1 MCLHRDRCL
10 GAICQIG
17 TGQSGFAA
25 EPRRCVR
32 SFFCKRR
39 NGQAKRHIGGA
50 RQQVC
55 AHIAQTRIWFDGK
68 TEWALA
74 QGSGEVNVTT
84 PSAGEVAS
92 INPMNFVYLY
102 KRGYNATV
110 ADKGTSYEVHL
121 VATNAKNSIKEAY
134 VMVAKSSNLPYQV
147 RIRTGASSWTTIS
160 ISGLQVGAKK
170 GDAFFRFNAKDF
182 PKVDVVDLR

>member
-32 SFFCKRR
+32 SFS
-39 NGQAKRHIGGA
+39 ASGA
-50 RQQVC
+50 MGKQSGTLV
-55 AHIAQTRIWFDGK
+55 AQGNKFVLTSPKARIWFDGK

-92 INPMNFVYLY
+92 MNPMNFVYLY

-160 ISGLQVGAKK
+160 ISGLQVEPRKETPSSVSTPRI
-170 GDAFFRFNAKDF
+170 FRR
-182 PKVDVVDLR
+182 LTW

>member
-1 MCLHRDRCL
+1 MACAFTAI
-10 GAICQIG
+10 GAWAQSAKSVLDKAASQLSRG
-17 TGQSGFAA
+17 AVSAHFSASGAMGKQSGTL
-25 EPRRCVR
+25 V
-32 SFFCKRR
+32 
-39 NGQAKRHIGGA
+39 
-50 RQQVC
+50 
-55 AHIAQTRIWFDGK
+55 AQGNKFVLTSPKARIWFDGK

-92 INPMNFVYLY
+92 MNPMNFVYLY
-102 KRGYNATV
+102 KRGYNAT
-110 ADKGTSYEVHL
+110 
-121 VATNAKNSIKEAY
+121 EAY